1 MLAGKDWKDFQSCFN
16 LFYRKRMLMRR
27 KLNVKR
33 ELSEF
38 KPDLQSKCKAVVGIE
53 KLKASIIP
61 F

>member
-1 MLAGKDWKDFQSCFN
+1 
-16 LFYRKRMLMRR
+16 MLMRR